1 MSPSLPANPLMSRR
15 GKIAVLLASFLGLVF
30 DGFELGLMPV
40 ASSSVTRSFYG
51 EAFTNALDGKWFA
64 QYTAALMLGAAIG
77 GIILGNLGDRL
88 GRARAMG
95 ISILFYSLFAGGGAF
110 VHTPEQML
118 VLRFFVGLGVG
129 GMWPNGVALVAECWP
144 NTSRPT
150 VAGIL
155 GSGINIGVLS
165 LSILGQVYPITHDS
179 WRWVFAIS
187 AFPAILGIIVITL
200 LPESPQWLASRG
212 QSKKPAPPVSEL
224 FRRPLLRFTL
234 VGIFLASVPLIGA
247 WAGSKW
253 MIPWAANVGDASHPN
268 YKSTTQ
274 FCWAVGATFGGLLG
288 APFAGF
294 VGRKLSYFLISIAAT
309 TATWAMF
316 RLTAPFEPSF
326 LPIVMAQG
334 FFATLFFGWLPLY
347 LPELFPVRVRATG
360 SGVAMNVGRFATAIG
375 VLLGGKLF
383 AWFGNDYSS
392 VGASFATVFA
402 VGILV
407 TFLIPPVAEDA
418 STSVPIAPDAKRL
431 MPSN

>member
-1 MSPSLPANPLMSRR
+1 MSSSLPTNPLMSRR
-15 GKIAVLLASFLGLVF
+15 RRVAVLLAAFLGLVF

-40 ASSSVTRSFYG
+40 GSSSVTRSFYG
-51 EAFTNALDGKWFA
+51 EAFTSALDGKWFA

-77 GIILGNLGDRL
+77 GIVLGNLGDRL

-95 ISILFYSLFAGGGAF
+95 ISILFYSLFAGGGAL

-118 VLRFFVGLGVG
+118 ALRFMVGLGVG

-155 GSGINIGVLS
+155 GSGINVGVLS
-165 LSILGQVYPITHDS
+165 LSILGQIRPITADS
-179 WRWVFAIS
+179 WRWIFAIS
-187 AFPAILGIIVITL
+187 ALPAILGIVVLTL

-212 QSKKPAPPVSEL
+212 QSKKPAPPVGEL
-224 FRRPLLRFTL
+224 FRRPLLRLTL
-234 VGIFLASVPLIGA
+234 IGILLASVPLIGA

-253 MIPWAANVGDASHPN
+253 MIPWAASVGDADHPN

-274 FCWAVGATFGGLLG
+274 FCWAIGATLGGLLG

-294 VGRKLSYFLISIAAT
+294 IGRKLSYFLISVGAT
-309 TATWAMF
+309 VATWSMF

-334 FFATLFFGWLPLY
+334 FLATLFFGWLPLY

-360 SGVAMNVGRFATAIG
+360 TGVAMNIGRFATAAG

-392 VGASFATVFA
+392 VGAAFATVFA
-402 VGILV
+402 LGILV
-407 TFLIPPVAEDA
+407 AFMIPAATEGAGLSGV
-418 STSVPIAPDAKRL
+418 STDTKRL
-431 MPSN
+431 APS